1 MAQFFRRYLEK
12 LLSQE
17 GSCHKLALSFSLGT
31 FIAIMPIIPFQT
43 PLLFLVGW
51 LMRLNTAIVFAAV
64 YVINN
69 PLTLVPIYIMDYAVG
84 SWFFTRL
91 LGY

>member
-1 MAQFFRRYLEK
+1 
-12 LLSQE
+12 
-17 GSCHKLALSFSLGT
+17 
-31 FIAIMPIIPFQT
+31 
-43 PLLFLVGW
+43 
-51 LMRLNTAIVFAAV
+51 MRLNTAIVFAAV

-91 LGY
+91 LGIRFTAV